1 MNVKRKGMTPRNE
14 KLNEKFFSLSQ
25 EAQMKGLGLT
35 EDASHTSRFKN
46 MSMTDIIN
54 QVWGGKFNSEKRHI
68 LKGIC

>member
-1 MNVKRKGMTPRNE
+1 
-14 KLNEKFFSLSQ
+14 
-25 EAQMKGLGLT
+25 MKGLGLT